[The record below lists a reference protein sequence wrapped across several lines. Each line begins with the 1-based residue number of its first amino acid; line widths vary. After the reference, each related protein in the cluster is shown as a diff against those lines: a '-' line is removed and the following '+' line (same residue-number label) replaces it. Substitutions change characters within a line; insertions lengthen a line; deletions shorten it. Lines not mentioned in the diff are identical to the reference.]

1 MWFNPGGN
9 EMSDEEWASPFVR
22 CLGMLLSGD
31 TIDVL
36 DFEGQPIRDDTFLF
50 LINAHFEPIPFV
62 LPGQEHIE
70 WQLILDTSDEVGFLH
85 EPKKYP
91 SGEDLSVND
100 RSAMLLKLVAGSQ
113 AQARKESWKK
123 RAIEIP
129 HESKTPPPVK
139 KKKDAP
145 ASA

>member
-1 MWFNPGGN
+1 
-9 EMSDEEWASPFVR
+9 MSQR
-22 CLGMLLSGD
+22 
-31 TIDVL
+31 
-36 DFEGQPIRDDTFLF
+36 
-50 LINAHFEPIPFV
+50 N
-62 LPGQEHIE
+62 
-70 WQLILDTSDEVGFLH
+70 
-85 EPKKYP
+85 YP
-91 SGEDLSVND
+91 SGEDLAVND
-100 RSAMLLKLVAGSQ
+100 RGAMLLKLVAGSQ